1 MLNFVMTIDCILLL
15 RLLPACLSRKSMNN
29 LKCYYSFRI
38 ATFWILMAGTVLGF
52 LYLCWLVVLEKTAA
66 YTPIIQA
73 IVLGFIALIDYNFCA
88 VVRTQLMKVIKKDR
102 KKQRKIKGRML
113 SQKAHKGPIRIDTP
127 PPFHISND
135 HKSNRSRV
143 SRQRINPSSGAVSPR
158 YSLSRTKTLHRAKS
172 SDEDSN
178 GHSIAGSSIKGYYRK
193 RKASFQS

>member
-1 MLNFVMTIDCILLL
+1 MYSFDINDSKQSSLDTNSDDSKNNKEDGGGDKYCCESISHKTMLNFVMTIDCILLL

-38 ATFWILMAGTVLGF
+38 ATFWILMAATVLGF

-113 SQKAHKGPIRIDTP
+113 S
-127 PPFHISND
+127 
-135 HKSNRSRV
+135 
-143 SRQRINPSSGAVSPR
+143 
-158 YSLSRTKTLHRAKS
+158 
-172 SDEDSN
+172 
-178 GHSIAGSSIKGYYRK
+178 
-193 RKASFQS
+193 